1 MLLVRTAARFRKSLK
16 KISRS
21 GSFDK
26 MRLEKIINALS
37 HEEKLGRDCQDH
49 ALTADMS
56 GYRECHLEFNLL
68 LIYKVEDDNLVLVNI
83 GSHPELFG

>member
-1 MLLVRTAARFRKSLK
+1 
-16 KISRS
+16 
-21 GSFDK
+21 

-37 HEEKLGRDCQDH
+37 HEEKLDRDCQDH

-68 LIYKVEDDNLVLVNI
+68 LIYKVEDNNLVLVNI

>member
-37 HEEKLGRDCQDH
+37 REEKLDRDCQDH

-68 LIYKVEDDNLVLVNI
+68 LIYKVEDNNLVLVNI